1 MFRIRRVISLLC
13 ITASGL
19 GQLMAQSTSNYI
31 NRSTVTVLDDE
42 NNRISQLPIKISLLD
57 TIYDTFTDN
66 NGEFIILS
74 PHKIDSARLSIDPKF
89 GELPNHE
96 VYPLKNK
103 GTISLRI
110 LSHFKKV
117 NPVSITAS
125 VNPRLATRTSFAS
138 ILT

>member
-19 GQLMAQSTSNYI
+19 GQLKAQSTSNYI
-31 NRSTVTVLDDE
+31 NRSTVTVLDNE

-57 TIYDTFTDN
+57 TTYETFTDN

-74 PHKIDSARLSIDPKF
+74 PHKIDSARLSIDTKF

-103 GTISLRI
+103 GAITLRI
-110 LSHFKKV
+110 LNHFKKV

-125 VNPRLATRTSFAS
+125 VNPMFQHL
-138 ILT
+138 